1 MIISGFSGVQPR
13 IGVRAKARPGMTN
26 SYAAPSSISENLSYA
41 GGHTRYELARGKL
54 RAIVIGLRHCHAAL
68 QCPPFLY
75 LQSSG
80 TTKMSKP
87 TKLFDTYKLGPLTL
101 PNRFVMAPLTRN
113 RAVAGLVPSPLAI
126 EYYGQRASAGLL
138 ISEASQI
145 SQQGQGYQDTPGI
158 YSREQIAG
166 WRKVTDR
173 VHGRGGRIFLQAW
186 HVGRI
191 SHTSLQVNDGAPV
204 APSAIRAK
212 GKTFVN
218 NTFTDISEPRAL
230 ALEEIPGI
238 IESFKRGAAN
248 AIEAGFDGVEIH
260 GANGYLLDQFAKDGT
275 NKRTDAYGGS
285 IENRAKLMLE
295 VSRVVSAEIGAE
307 RTGIRISPVTPAN
320 DVSDSNPQPLFDYIV
335 DHLNALKLVYI
346 HVIEGAT
353 GGPRDV
359 APFDYGSLR
368 KRFKGAYIAN
378 NGYDFE
384 LATKVLA
391 ANEAD
396 LIAFGKPFISNPD
409 LVERLKQ
416 GAPLNA
422 PDKATF
428 YGGGAKG
435 YTDYPAL
442 DNVLDAAQ

>member
-1 MIISGFSGVQPR
+1 MSTS
-13 IGVRAKARPGMTN
+13 
-26 SYAAPSSISENLSYA
+26 
-41 GGHTRYELARGKL
+41 KL
-54 RAIVIGLRHCHAAL
+54 LE
-68 QCPPFLY
+68 PF
-75 LQSSG
+75 
-80 TTKMSKP
+80 
-87 TKLFDTYKLGPLTL
+87 KLGSITL
-101 PNRFVMAPLTRN
+101 SNRLVMAPLTRN
-113 RAVAGLVPSPLAI
+113 RALEGLVPNPLAV

-138 ISEASQI
+138 ISEATQV

-158 YSREQIAG
+158 YSKEQIAG

-173 VHGRGGRIFLQAW
+173 VHAQGGRIFLQLW

-191 SHTSLQVNDGAPV
+191 SHVSLQPKGGAPV

-212 GKTFVN
+212 TKTFVN
-218 NTFTDISEPRAL
+218 GTFADVSEPRV
-230 ALEEIPGI
+230 LELSEIPGI
-238 IESFKRGAAN
+238 IDSFRQGAAN
-248 AIEAGFDGVEIH
+248 AIAAGFDGVEVH

-275 NKRTDAYGGS
+275 NKRTDAYGGG

-295 VSRVVSAEIGAE
+295 VTKAVAAEVGSE

-353 GGPRDV
+353 GGPRDI
-359 APFDYGSLR
+359 APFDYHSLR
-368 KRFKGAYIAN
+368 NRFKGAYIAN
-378 NGYDFE
+378 NGYD
-384 LATKVLA
+384 LALASKVLS

-396 LIAFGKPFISNPD
+396 LIAFGKLFIANPD
-409 LVERLKQ
+409 LVERFKR
-416 GAPLNA
+416 GTPLNA

-435 YTDYPAL
+435 YTDYP
-442 DNVLDAAQ
+442 VLESAGAAE